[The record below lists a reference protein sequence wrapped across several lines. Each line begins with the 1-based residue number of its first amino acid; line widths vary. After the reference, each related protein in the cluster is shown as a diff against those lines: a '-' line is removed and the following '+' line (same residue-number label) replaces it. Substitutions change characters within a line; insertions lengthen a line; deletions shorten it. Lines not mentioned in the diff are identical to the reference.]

1 MKRIAI
7 LILFLLGTYSC
18 VYGQTWSIG
27 AGYVSRRYGASSY
40 YSTGG
45 FLVGGQYEYRFGS
58 SGWSAAAGLEY
69 SAVKDYYDG
78 FDHRIHIPVT
88 AGFGIFSAGNLDVRL
103 YAGPAVAVGIYHLSH
118 SIGGSGIENE
128 YWEETNPLGL
138 MACGGV
144 SFDFSKK
151 IRLRSGYSYTLIS
164 KSSSRRFWD
173 VSLFYLF

>member
-7 LILFLLGTYSC
+7 LLLFILGTYSC

-45 FLVGGQYEYRFGS
+45 FLVGGQYEYRFRS

-69 SAVKDYYDG
+69 SAVKDEIDRY
-78 FDHRIHIPVT
+78 DHRIHIPVT
-88 AGFGIFSAGNLDVRL
+88 AGFRIVSTDNINVSL
-103 YAGPAVAVGIYHLSH
+103 YAGPAVFVGIYHVPPGV
-118 SIGGSGIENE
+118 GGIAPDE
-128 YWEETNPLGL
+128 YWVAKHPLGL

-144 SFDFSKK
+144 SFDFFRK
-151 IRLRSGYSYTLIS
+151 IRLRSGYSYTLIN